1 MNISMELII
10 FSLGFKCYYK
20 SKKGVIMVYRSF
32 VVLFF
37 IVFQTLIFGQD
48 KSCCSIE
55 KEVSFTSFSEQKEFR
70 DIHQVPA
77 VFTLKDAKGS
87 MITFKTKD
95 GKTTNGYFVK
105 SDKPSNKFIFVFHE
119 WWGLN
124 DYIKKESDEL
134 KQKLGDVNILAI
146 DLYDGKVAD
155 NREDAAKYMQ
165 SVDQDRA
172 LNIVSG
178 AIDFAGMEAKVG
190 TIGWCFGGGWSLQ
203 ASIMLGKQG
212 NACVMYYGII
222 ENSPETFKEL
232 NAPVLGIFA
241 EKDGW
246 VNPEVY
252 GNLEKNLLTAGK
264 KVTIK
269 SFNAD
274 HAFANPSNAKFDEN
288 ATKEA
293 KGLTV
298 KFFKDNLMK

>member
-1 MNISMELII
+1 MIKL
-10 FSLGFKCYYK
+10 FYLG
-20 SKKGVIMVYRSF
+20 
-32 VVLFF
+32 LF
-37 IVFQTLIFGQD
+37 IFGIQFLTVAQD
-48 KSCCSIE
+48 KSCCSTE
-55 KEVSFTSFSEQKEFR
+55 KDVSFASFSEQKEFR
-70 DIHQVPA
+70 DIHQIPA
-77 VFTLKDAKGS
+77 AFTLKDAMGT

-95 GKTTNGYFVK
+95 GKTANGYFVK
-105 SDKPSNKFIFVFHE
+105 SEKPSDKFIFVFHE

-146 DLYDGKVAD
+146 DLYDGNVAN

-165 SVDQDRA
+165 SVNQERA
-172 LNIVSG
+172 LNIVSS
-178 AIDFAGMEAKVG
+178 AIEFAGKDAKIG

-212 NACVMYYGII
+212 SACVMYYGII
-222 ENSPETFKEL
+222 DNKPETFKEL

-252 GNLEKNLLTAGK
+252 GNLEKNLKSAGK

-274 HAFANPSNAKFDEN
+274 HAFANPSNSKFDEAAAN
-288 ATKEA
+288 EA
-293 KGLTV
+293 KQLTI
-298 KFFKDNLMK
+298 KFFKENLMK

>member
-1 MNISMELII
+1 MTKLLFLVLFI
-10 FSLGFKCYYK
+10 LGFQALT
-20 SKKGVIMVYRSF
+20 IA
-32 VVLFF
+32 
-37 IVFQTLIFGQD
+37 QD
-48 KSCCSIE
+48 KSCCSTE
-55 KEVSFTSFSEQKEFR
+55 KQVSFASFSEEKEFR
-70 DIHQVPA
+70 DIHQIPVA
-77 VFTLKDAKGS
+77 FTLKDAMGN

-95 GKTTNGYFVK
+95 GKTANGYFVK
-105 SDKPSNKFIFVFHE
+105 SEKKSDKFIFVFHE

-134 KQKLGDVNILAI
+134 KKNLGDVNILAI

-165 SVDQDRA
+165 SVIQERA

-178 AIDFAGMEAKVG
+178 AIDFAGKNAKIG

-212 NACVMYYGII
+212 SACVMYYGII
-222 ENSPETFKEL
+222 ENTTETFKEL

-246 VNPEVY
+246 INPEVY
-252 GNLEKNLLTAGK
+252 GNLEKNLKTAGK

-274 HAFANPSNAKFDEN
+274 HAFANPSNDKFDEA
-288 ATKEA
+288 ATNEA
-293 KGLTV
+293 KNLTI
-298 KFFKDNLMK
+298 KFFNENLTK